1 MTNIPRRKI
10 YETMLEFEDALID
23 MQIMLYSQSNFEKFN
38 QKFNEFSIKEIKR
51 TYKEVKALLVLFIE
65 NKKFDSNEEY
75 EKELNNLIENEVKTL
90 EMLIKN
96 ESLFKEFRD
105 LLPNLEKKFRKFEK
119 VNTYDEAKEYYSYL
133 DEFNHIIPKI
143 LEISREK
150 IK

>member
-105 LLPNLEKKFRKFEK
+105 LLPNLEKKVRKFEK

>member
-1 MTNIPRRKI
+1 
-10 YETMLEFEDALID
+10 
-23 MQIMLYSQSNFEKFN
+23 
-38 QKFNEFSIKEIKR
+38 
-51 TYKEVKALLVLFIE
+51 
-65 NKKFDSNEEY
+65 
-75 EKELNNLIENEVKTL
+75 
-90 EMLIKN
+90 MLIKN

-105 LLPNLEKKFRKFEK
+105 LLPNLEKKVRKFEK